1 MLKWFFG
8 IAEGKLGLGP
18 CLLLL
23 PKERKFRKVRKG
35 VLPPPLLGGDGLEV
49 GEGRVGLPL
58 TDGYREGGTRPRCG
72 EGSALGKFE
81 PL

>member
-1 MLKWFFG
+1 M
-8 IAEGKLGLGP
+8 
-18 CLLLL
+18 
-23 PKERKFRKVRKG
+23 VRNG
-35 VLPPPLLGGDGLEV
+35 VLPPPLLAEGGLEV

-58 TDGYREGGTRPRCG
+58 TDGYREGGTRPSCG